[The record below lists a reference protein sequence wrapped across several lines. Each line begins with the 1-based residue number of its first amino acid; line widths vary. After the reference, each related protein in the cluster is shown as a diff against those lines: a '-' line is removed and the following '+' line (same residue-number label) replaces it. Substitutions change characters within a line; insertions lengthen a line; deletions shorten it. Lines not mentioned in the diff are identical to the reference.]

1 MRALFQ
7 SPAQKNTPHL
17 NNTQTPATLTTKDL
31 ILKTTTATIT
41 TTPTTSNK
49 ISNSDFNNLI
59 KIKDDDEKYLQ
70 EIVVPFEKKTVI
82 FMDMESLDDP
92 HFEDSEEDDN
102 DDSED
107 DDDQYYGTPP
117 EESNFIDMKSRF
129 KSEPN
134 LSKILQE
141 TVKFETPK
149 KFTSKLIKGV
159 SMVNLRLP
167 FSTEKK
173 LVQKSKSVL
182 IKSTKRN
189 YFKENILESPTRE
202 LFPSNLDCLENTPN
216 TFRGRNSMSPISK
229 STQRMPKSM
238 QVNCFLFSYMHVS
251 FYSFIYN
258 FCLVIC
264 LKFFNVCL
272 ICMSIIAFVRSCKY
286 Y

>member
-1 MRALFQ
+1 MRVLFQ
-7 SPAQKNTPHL
+7 SPAQKNSPRL
-17 NNTQTPATLTTKDL
+17 VNKPQTPATQTSNDL
-31 ILKTTTATIT
+31 IQKTTTTIT

-70 EIVVPFEKKTVI
+70 EIIIPVEKKSVV
-82 FMDMESLDDP
+82 FLDMESLDDP
-92 HFEDSEEDDN
+92 DFRDSDE
-102 DDSED
+102 DDSE

-117 EESNFIDMKSRF
+117 ELEQTNFVDMKSRF

-134 LSKILQE
+134 LSRILQE

-149 KFTSKLIKGV
+149 KLASKLIKGV

-182 IKSTKRN
+182 IKSSTNRN
-189 YFKENILESPTRE
+189 CFKENIPESPCRDI
-202 LFPSNLDCLENTPN
+202 FQSNFDCLENTPS
-216 TFRGRNSMSPISK
+216 TFRGRRGSMSPISK

-238 QVNCFLFSYMHVS
+238 QVIFL
-251 FYSFIYN
+251 I
-258 FCLVIC
+258 
-264 LKFFNVCL
+264 FF
-272 ICMSIIAFVRSCKY
+272 
-286 Y
+286 

>member
-1 MRALFQ
+1 MRVLFQ
-7 SPAQKNTPHL
+7 SPAQKNSPRL
-17 NNTQTPATLTTKDL
+17 VELPQTPATQTSNDL
-31 ILKTTTATIT
+31 LLKTTSTIT
-41 TTPTTSNK
+41 TTPTS
-49 ISNSDFNNLI
+49 SNNLI

-70 EIVVPFEKKTVI
+70 ELVVPIEKKTVV
-82 FMDMESLDDP
+82 FLDMESLDDP
-92 HFEDSEEDDN
+92 HFRDSDE
-102 DDSED
+102 DDSE

-117 EESNFIDMKSRF
+117 EEESNFVDMKSRF

-149 KFTSKLIKGV
+149 KLASKLIKGV

-182 IKSTKRN
+182 IKSSTNRN
-189 YFKENILESPTRE
+189 CFKENIPDSPCRE
-202 LFPSNLDCLENTPN
+202 FFQSNFDCLENTPN

-238 QVNCFLFSYMHVS
+238 QVIF
-251 FYSFIYN
+251 FYCN
-258 FCLVIC
+258 FCVSC
-264 LKFFNVCL
+264 FVDCFCPFRFVNVHVKKNNFL
-272 ICMSIIAFVRSCKY
+272 II
-286 Y
+286 

>member
-1 MRALFQ
+1 MRVLFQ
-7 SPAQKNTPHL
+7 SPTQKNSPRLL
-17 NNTQTPATLTTKDL
+17 NKPQTPATQTSKDL
-31 ILKTTTATIT
+31 QLKTIT

-70 EIVVPFEKKTVI
+70 EIIIPVEKKVGFI
-82 FMDMESLDDP
+82 DMESLDDP
-92 HFEDSEEDDN
+92 HFEDSEEDDI
-102 DDSED
+102 DDSQD
-107 DDDQYYGTPP
+107 DDNQYYGTPP
-117 EESNFIDMKSRF
+117 EESNFVDMKSRF

-149 KFTSKLIKGV
+149 KLASKLIKGV

-182 IKSTKRN
+182 IKSSTARN
-189 YFKENILESPTRE
+189 CFKENIPESPCRD
-202 LFPSNLDCLENTPN
+202 FFQSNFDCLENTPIA
-216 TFRGRNSMSPISK
+216 FRGRNSMSPISK

-238 QVNCFLFSYMHVS
+238 QVIFL
-251 FYSFIYN
+251 
-258 FCLVIC
+258 
-264 LKFFNVCL
+264 
-272 ICMSIIAFVRSCKY
+272 
-286 Y
+286 

>member
-1 MRALFQ
+1 MRVLFQ
-7 SPAQKNTPHL
+7 SPAQKNSPRLL
-17 NNTQTPATLTTKDL
+17 NKPQTPAPLSSKDVV
-31 ILKTTTATIT
+31 LKTTASTIT

-59 KIKDDDEKYLQ
+59 KIKDDDDKCLHEMV
-70 EIVVPFEKKTVI
+70 VVPVEKKTVV

-92 HFEDSEEDDN
+92 HFEDSDEDDI

-107 DDDQYYGTPP
+107 DDEQYYGTPLG
-117 EESNFIDMKSRF
+117 ESKFVDMKSRF

-134 LSKILQE
+134 LSRILQE

-149 KFTSKLIKGV
+149 KLASKLIKGV

-182 IKSTKRN
+182 IKSSTTRN
-189 YFKENILESPTRE
+189 CFKENIAESPCSQFFQTD
-202 LFPSNLDCLENTPN
+202 FACLENTPI

-238 QVNCFLFSYMHVS
+238 QVNV
-251 FYSFIYN
+251 FYIILHN
-258 FCLVIC
+258 F
-264 LKFFNVCL
+264 
-272 ICMSIIAFVRSCKY
+272 
-286 Y
+286 

>member
-1 MRALFQ
+1 MRVLFQ
-7 SPAQKNTPHL
+7 SPAQKNSPRPL
-17 NNTQTPATLTTKDL
+17 NKPTTQTSTDL
-31 ILKTTTATIT
+31 LLKTPTTTIT

-59 KIKDDDEKYLQ
+59 KIKDDDEKL
-70 EIVVPFEKKTVI
+70 IVPVEKKTVV

-92 HFEDSEEDDN
+92 HFEDSDEDDN
-102 DDSED
+102 DDS
-107 DDDQYYGTPP
+107 DDDQYFGTPP
-117 EESNFIDMKSRF
+117 EELNFVDAKSRF

-149 KFTSKLIKGV
+149 KLTSKLIKGV

-182 IKSTKRN
+182 IKSSVNRN
-189 YFKENILESPTRE
+189 CFKENIPESPSRDFFLE
-202 LFPSNLDCLENTPN
+202 NFDCLENTPIY
-216 TFRGRNSMSPISK
+216 RGRNSMSPISK

-238 QVNCFLFSYMHVS
+238 QVNFFFHFFFAFFFYVLLTCFCPLYRFVYV
-251 FYSFIYN
+251 
-258 FCLVIC
+258 LVNI
-264 LKFFNVCL
+264 
-272 ICMSIIAFVRSCKY
+272 
-286 Y
+286 